1 MREKITQVFGTCL
14 GLILVPILIGW
25 GMSLSK
31 KHEEKYPWK
40 ASLFYKSGNVIDSKD
55 VKTVEECRN
64 WATDKARG
72 MSMKDDAW
80 DYSCGKGCTFND
92 DKISGGKEIH
102 TYNCA
107 EMSK

>member
-1 MREKITQVFGTCL
+1 MNERKNYSSI
-14 GLILVPILIGW
+14 W
-25 GMSLSK
+25 DMSWANSCP
-31 KHEEKYPWK
+31 YFDRMGK